1 MTGFFFFKQKTAY
14 EMRISDWSSDV
25 CSSDLGPGEI
35 ERDAAAFAPARDP
48 REHIAGAEA
57 DIEDAPRAVADTTRP
72 DPVEKAQRRS
82 RRQRPRVDPLPS
94 GEHARKA
101 LGQQAGGVHSLF
113 ALARR
118 ANGAEGR
125 RGGNR
130 GVRM

>member
-57 DIEDAPRAVADTTRP
+57 DIEDAPRALDDTTRP

-82 RRQRPRVDPLPS
+82 RRQRQRVKPRPV
-94 GEHARKA
+94 GEHAR
-101 LGQQAGGVHSLF
+101 LTESGSDS
-113 ALARR
+113 RR
-118 ANGAEGR
+118 DRECHD
-125 RGGNR
+125 
-130 GVRM
+130 V